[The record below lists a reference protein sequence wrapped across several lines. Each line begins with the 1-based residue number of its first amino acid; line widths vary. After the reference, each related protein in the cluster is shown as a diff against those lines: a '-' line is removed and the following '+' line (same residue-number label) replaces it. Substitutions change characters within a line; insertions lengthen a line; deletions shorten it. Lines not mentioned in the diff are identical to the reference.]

1 MSTGWRPKS
10 CAHDRLY
17 SRAVAEECVL
27 LSTTESGN
35 NVHCELSESLIV
47 TLLSSGALK
56 AEQLRCLDRASAMA
70 LKRIVLLSCRDGA

>member
-1 MSTGWRPKS
+1 M
-10 CAHDRLY
+10 
-17 SRAVAEECVL
+17 
-27 LSTTESGN
+27 STTESGN